1 MDWQLSSSPV
11 RRGVL
16 GFGFAAALIIAWQ
29 MGAATS
35 HPTINSV
42 PTPAAIL
49 GVITKNLPIM
59 WPHVFSTTSECI
71 IGFIIAAAAGTLI
84 GGLIAYSRF
93 ALEAMYPHVVFF
105 QIIPKIALAPLF
117 VVWLGVGSTSR
128 LAFAVFSSFFPT
140 LIAALIGL
148 QATRPAYIRLCEAT
162 MAPKWRGFLLVRFPF
177 ALPYIFSGLK
187 IAVTMA
193 IIGVVIGE
201 FITAQIGLGY
211 IIKFAASAMDM
222 SLVFA
227 AATLLCVIGLALYG
241 AVALAERLVMARY
254 GT

>member
-1 MDWQLSSSPV
+1 MDRTVDSSAV

-16 GFGFAAALIIAWQ
+16 GFGFAGVMILIWQLAAQAQ
-29 MGAATS
+29 
-35 HPTINSV
+35 HPSINAV
-42 PTPAAIL
+42 PAPSAIL
-49 GVITKNLPIM
+49 GVITKNFPIM

-71 IGFIIAAAAGTLI
+71 IGFLIAASAGILLGTLV
-84 GGLIAYSRF
+84 AYSRL
-93 ALEAMYPHVVFF
+93 ALEALYPHVVFF

-128 LAFAVFSSFFPT
+128 LSFAVFSSFFPT
-140 LIAALIGL
+140 LIATLIGL
-148 QATRPAYIRLCEAT
+148 QATRAPFIRLCEAT
-162 MAPKWRGFLLVRFPF
+162 MAPKWRQFLLVRFPF

-187 IAVTMA
+187 IGVTMA

-201 FITAQIGLGY
+201 FITTQIGLGY

-227 AATLLCVIGLALYG
+227 AATLLCAVGLVLYG
-241 AVALAERLVMARY
+241 AVVLAERLVLVRY
-254 GT
+254 PS

>member
-1 MDWQLSSSPV
+1 MDRELNSSAV

-16 GFGFAAALIIAWQ
+16 GFGFAACMIGAWQ
-29 MGAATS
+29 MASATS

-42 PTPAAIL
+42 PTPAAVL
-49 GVITKNLPIM
+49 EVITKNFAIM
-59 WPHVFSTTSECI
+59 WPHVASTTSECI
-71 IGFIIAAAAGTLI
+71 IGFIIAAGAGIVI
-84 GGLIAYSRF
+84 GGLIAYSRL
-93 ALEAMYPHVVFF
+93 ALEAMYPHIVFF

-140 LIAALIGL
+140 LIATLIGL
-148 QATRPAYIRLCEAT
+148 QATRAPYVRLCQAA
-162 MAPKWRGFLLVRFPF
+162 MAPKWRLFLLVRFPF
-177 ALPYIFSGLK
+177 ALTYIFSGLK

-227 AATLLCVIGLALYG
+227 AATLLCVVGLSLYG
-241 AVALAERLVMARY
+241 LVVLAERLVMVRY

>member
-1 MDWQLSSSPV
+1 MDLPLTSPAL

-16 GFGFAAALIIAWQ
+16 GFGFAASLILVWQ
-29 MGAATS
+29 IAATTA

-49 GVITKNLPIM
+49 AVISKNFPIM

-71 IGFIIAAAAGTLI
+71 IGFVIAAAAGVAI
-84 GGLIAYSRF
+84 GGFIAYSRL
-93 ALEAMYPHVVFF
+93 ALEALYPHVVFF

-140 LIAALIGL
+140 LIATLIGL

-162 MAPKWRGFLLVRFPF
+162 MAPQWRAFLLVRFPF
-177 ALPYIFSGLK
+177 ALAYIFSGLK

-227 AATLLCVIGLALYG
+227 AATLLCIVGLLLYG
-241 AVALAERLVMARY
+241 VVVLAERLVMARY
-254 GT
+254 GA

>member
-1 MDWQLSSSPV
+1 MTSSPV

-16 GFGFAAALIIAWQ
+16 GFGFAACLVIAWQ
-29 MGAATS
+29 FAAATR

-42 PTPAAIL
+42 PTPEAIL
-49 GVITKNLPIM
+49 ATITQNFPIM
-59 WPHVFSTTSECI
+59 WPHVVSTTSECI
-71 IGFIIAAAAGTLI
+71 LGFLIAAAAGIIL
-84 GGLIAYSRF
+84 GGIIAYSRV
-93 ALEAMYPHVVFF
+93 ALEALYPHIVFF

-128 LAFAVFSSFFPT
+128 LSFAVFSSFFPT

-148 QATRPAYIRLCEAT
+148 QATRAPFIRLCEAA
-162 MAPKWRGFLLVRFPF
+162 MAPKWRVFLSVRLPF

-201 FITAQIGLGY
+201 FITSQVGLGY
-211 IIKFAASAMDM
+211 IIKFATSAMDTT
-222 SLVFA
+222 LVFA
-227 AATLLCVIGLALYG
+227 AATLLCIVGLLLYG
-241 AVALAERLVMARY
+241 AVVLAERLVMRRY
-254 GT
+254 DT